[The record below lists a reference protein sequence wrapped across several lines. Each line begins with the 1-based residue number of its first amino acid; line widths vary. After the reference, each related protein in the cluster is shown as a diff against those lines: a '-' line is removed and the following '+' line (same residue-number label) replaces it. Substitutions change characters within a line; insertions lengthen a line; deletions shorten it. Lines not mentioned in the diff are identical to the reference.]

1 MMNAGLWGPLACPPR
16 RSLPRRRRLHPRHLP
31 IVRRHDEAAFGH
43 YRTKAMILAYF
54 NALAAGDTTTDVAV

>member
-1 MMNAGLWGPLACPPR
+1 MPAPAASPVMAPAYIID
-16 RSLPRRRRLHPRHLP
+16 SIP